1 MYNII
6 LYIFLFVLAFCT
18 PTIFEPPPTSKK
30 YKMMHYMLFQK
41 FTCSISPH
49 FLHQHEYGR

>member
-30 YKMMHYMLFQK
+30 YKMMHYKMMHY
-41 FTCSISPH
+41 T
-49 FLHQHEYGR
+49 R